1 MFLKSEFSNRLVQ
14 ISLFSA
20 LVYYITAYPVVFEK
34 ARKYF
39 PVKFKKTHHLLIFH
53 SLVFAVLMY
62 VLTYF
67 LFDPIVRVVEGSDNQ
82 TGTCTIR
89 GSFDEYGVDRPDFSA
104 FEEECRRT
112 GTETDCN
119 NMINNARGN
128 NSLCRWMPA
137 CVEDPNTPEYS
148 SWSTDEKDCAC
159 PVKKQESKGS
169 PGTFRCH
176 IKN

>member
-1 MFLKSEFSNRLVQ
+1 MFLNSEFSNRLVQ
-14 ISLFSA
+14 ISLFSGI
-20 LVYYITAYPVVFEK
+20 VYYITAYPVVFEK

-39 PVKFKKTHHLLIFH
+39 PVKFKKTHHLLLFH
-53 SLVFAVLMY
+53 SLVFAALMY

-89 GSFDEYGVDRPDFSA
+89 GSFADYGVEMSEFTIL
-104 FEEECRRT
+104 ENECRHAT
-112 GTETDCN
+112 KTDCN
-119 NMINNARGN
+119 NMINGAPQGDAR
-128 NSLCRWMPA
+128 LCRWMPA

-159 PVKKQESKGS
+159 PVKKSESKGK
-169 PGTFRCH
+169 FRCH